1 VRAALSRAVPF
12 VAVLAAAVPAAAT
25 AAPAAEPGERMLDR
39 GDDARAQQ
47 DLGMRPSDAPGGGT
61 PLPGAQRGGPADDAG
76 AGAYPI
82 DGPHH
87 YGEGFGARGGSHQGQ
102 DVMAD
107 CGTPL
112 RAVRDA
118 TVRRVAT
125 EAAAGRYVVLHDP
138 DSGADYVYMHMSAV
152 DVASGDRLRSGE
164 RVGEVG
170 RTGDATACHLH
181 FERWTGPGWYAG
193 GHAKDPLPFLR
204 SLTAS

>member
-12 VAVLAAAVPAAAT
+12 VAALAAAVPAAA
-25 AAPAAEPGERMLDR
+25 PAAEPDQRTGGRGEDV
-39 GDDARAQQ
+39 RAVQEQ
-47 DLGMRPSDAPGGGT
+47 GMRPSAAPGGDT
-61 PLPGAQRGGPADDAG
+61 PLPGAQPFSPPERSDRSAG
-76 AGAYPI
+76 IYPI

-87 YGEGFGARGGSHQGQ
+87 YGDGFHDRGGTHQGE

-112 RAVRDA
+112 RAVRDV

-125 EAAAGRYVVLHDP
+125 EAAAGRYIVLHDSRS
-138 DSGADYVYMHMSAV
+138 DRDYVYMHMSAV
-152 DVASGDRLRSGE
+152 DVANGDHVAAGD

-170 RTGDATACHLH
+170 QTGDATACHLH
-181 FERWTGPGWYAG
+181 FEEWTGPGWYEG

-204 SLTAS
+204 SLTAP